1 MISTSVMNVFQ
12 LNYDTRLKSWYD
24 LRTSLVEADTQTKC
38 IEVDKWWQ
46 RAPLVTHYLHPIDL
60 HVWPGPWDLLN
71 DNEYCQLARGLGMIY
86 TLLLLGVDNID
97 FCLGTD
103 DNSEDVA
110 LVLVDNAKYVM
121 NYWPDMVVNINL
133 QEFKFTDTLDLQE
146 LKKKI

>member
-1 MISTSVMNVFQ
+1 MNVFQ

-60 HVWPGPWDLLN
+60 PVWPGPWDLLN
-71 DNEYCQLARGLGMIY
+71 DNEYCQIARGLGMIY
-86 TLLLLGVDNID
+86 TLLLLGVDDID
-97 FCLGTD
+97 FRLGTD
-103 DNSEDVA
+103 DNNEDVA

-121 NYWPDMVVNINL
+121 NYWPDTVLNNNL
-133 QEFKFTDTLDLQE
+133 QEFKFTDTLYIQE